1 VVGPLLAQVKVRG
14 TLRERSVEPLLRRLD
29 EVRRRP
35 KFRGLLLDIS
45 SGGGEVVA
53 SQDLYLG
60 VKRVA
65 AAKPVVASVGSL
77 AASGAYLVALG
88 AHRIFAYEESEV
100 GSIGVVLPHIAVQGL
115 LDRLGIQVEL
125 LHQGRHK
132 DAYQGLRPLTDEE
145 REKLGRVTEVI
156 YQSFIDTV
164 ARERRMARERVLP
177 LATGEFW
184 TGRQAL
190 GLGLIDALGDREAAW
205 EELARST
212 GISSRRRVELS
223 PPRPLLERLLGGPL
237 GSFGRGVGEG
247 LGTSLGDRFSDL
259 WMRGGRF
266 R

>member
-1 VVGPLLAQVKVRG
+1 MVGPLLAQLKVRG
-14 TLRERSVEPLLRRLD
+14 ALRERSVEPLLRRLE
-29 EVRRRP
+29 EVRRRA
-35 KFRGLLLDIS
+35 KFRGLLVDIS

-60 VKRVA
+60 IKRVA
-65 AAKPVVASVGSL
+65 AVKPVVASVGSL
-77 AASGAYLVALG
+77 AASGAYLAALG

-100 GSIGVVLPHIAVQGL
+100 GSIGVVMPHVAVQGL
-115 LDRLGIQVEL
+115 LERLGVQVEL

-132 DAYQGLRPLTDEE
+132 DAYQGLRPLTEEE
-145 REKLGRVTEVI
+145 REKLGRVTDVI

-164 ARERRMARERVLP
+164 ARERRMAREKVVP

-190 GLGLIDALGDREAAW
+190 ALGLVDALGDREAAW

-212 GISSRRRVELS
+212 GISPRRRVELS
-223 PPRPLLERLLGGPL
+223 PPRPLLERILGGPL
-237 GSFGRGVGEG
+237 ASLGRGVGEG
-247 LGTSLGDRFSDL
+247 LGISLGERISEL

>member
-1 VVGPLLAQVKVRG
+1 M
-14 TLRERSVEPLLRRLD
+14 EPLLRRLE

-35 KFRGLLLDIS
+35 RFRGLLLDIS

-60 VKRVA
+60 VKRVSA
-65 AAKPVVASVGSL
+65 TKPVVASVGSL
-77 AASGAYLVALG
+77 AASGAYLAALG
-88 AHRIFAYEESEV
+88 AHRIFAYEESQV
-100 GSIGVVLPHIAVQGL
+100 GSIGVVFPHIAVQGL
-115 LDRLGIQVEL
+115 LDRLGIQVEM

-132 DAYQGLRPLTDEE
+132 DAYQGLRALTDEE
-145 REKLGRVTEVI
+145 REKLSRVTDVI

-164 ARERRMARERVLP
+164 ARERRMAREKVME

-190 GLGLIDALGDREAAW
+190 SLGLVDALGDRESAW

-212 GISSRRRVELS
+212 GISSRRRFELS
-223 PPRPLLERLLGGPL
+223 PPRALLERLLGGPL
-237 GSFGRGVGEG
+237 ASFGRGMGEG
-247 LGTSLGDRFSDL
+247 FGASLGERVTEL
-259 WMRGGRF
+259 WMNQGRF